1 MASLVD
7 DDLREQALQRLR
19 KKRDLVGHLV
29 AYVVIN
35 AAFVGIWAF
44 SGGGYFWP
52 GWILLG
58 WGVGVV
64 LNVWDVYFRR
74 PITDADVDREVTRLR
89 R

>member
-29 AYVVIN
+29 AYVVFN
-35 AAFVGIWAF
+35 AALIGIWAIA
-44 SGGGYFWP
+44 GGGYFWP
-52 GWILLG
+52 AWVLVG

-74 PITDADVDREVTRLR
+74 PITEAEVDREVKRLR